1 MVKDVGMIPT
11 PEIPTQL
18 QPGRHYAVFRG
29 GPRLFVEL
37 DGSLCSQATP
47 EHAIRAIVGAG
58 AGFEEDFPV
67 LARVLASPLT
77 GIFARGAYARVK
89 AVLIKVGLTFSLKA
103 GVIILVYIAIHLVIR
118 WMALQVHHRN
128 SRDGGVLIEYGP
140 PYWPVEFVPQIF
152 PRGGYKGDK
161 IEKGKE
167 LARQKLG
174 QPAKSAVDAV
184 ASKMGTIKPA
194 MPNLPGRPR

>member
-1 MVKDVGMIPT
+1 MMKNVGMIPT

-18 QPGRHYAVFRG
+18 KPGQRCAVFRG

-47 EHAIRAIVGAG
+47 DNAIRAIVDAG

-103 GVIILVYIAIHLVIR
+103 GVIILA
-118 WMALQVHHRN
+118 
-128 SRDGGVLIEYGP
+128 
-140 PYWPVEFVPQIF
+140 
-152 PRGGYKGDK
+152 
-161 IEKGKE
+161 
-167 LARQKLG
+167 
-174 QPAKSAVDAV
+174 
-184 ASKMGTIKPA
+184 
-194 MPNLPGRPR
+194 